1 MKALLVDDEIVS
13 LQAMLAGVAW
23 ADCGVEKVL
32 TAHSIEEA
40 KSIFIQEQ
48 PDLLLL
54 DIEMPGGSGLELLSW
69 VREQG
74 YEDIACA
81 FLTCHPDFSYAVDA
95 LRLGSFDYVLKP
107 VEYTVLETLVRKM
120 VHQTEEFRKSQ
131 KLKEYRDAYVR
142 EKTVDAEHSR
152 EPALNT
158 EGIVEET
165 SQYILTHLSEK
176 LKVDDLANRVHLNAD
191 YLNRLF
197 RRQKGIPINKFIIR
211 ERMELAAKLLKES
224 NLSAIAVAQEVGYQ
238 NYSNFAVKFREYF
251 GVNPG
256 KKR

>member
-107 VEYTVLETLVRKM
+107 VEYTVLETLSLI
-120 VHQTEEFRKSQ
+120 H
-131 KLKEYRDAYVR
+131 
-142 EKTVDAEHSR
+142 
-152 EPALNT
+152 
-158 EGIVEET
+158 I
-165 SQYILTHLSEK
+165 
-176 LKVDDLANRVHLNAD
+176 
-191 YLNRLF
+191 
-197 RRQKGIPINKFIIR
+197 
-211 ERMELAAKLLKES
+211 
-224 NLSAIAVAQEVGYQ
+224 
-238 NYSNFAVKFREYF
+238 
-251 GVNPG
+251 
-256 KKR
+256 